1 MLEYHVTARNIDPQA
16 DNAIHD
22 DVVAAQF
29 GFSGALVP
37 GVELFAYATSPLVAA
52 WGDTWLSHGRIDL
65 RFRLPVYDQE
75 QLVVTLT
82 DGLLAVT
89 GPDGQ
94 VRCTGSAAPHQEQ
107 PAVRPQPEAPMPEV
121 LAPAPSLGPLG
132 SLHDRVTAEHN
143 LAYLEAIGEPLQ
155 VYRDQSLAH
164 PGLVLRL
171 VNRLLMTNVA
181 LGPWV
186 HTSSSCQLLGAARL
200 PAELTVRGTVTEVYK
215 RNGQDYVRYDAL
227 VLSDEM
233 PVMAVDHR
241 AIYRLN
247 GPRQLDE
254 KPAVAQTPDRTAR
267 A

>member
-1 MLEYHVTARNIDPQA
+1 
-16 DNAIHD
+16 
-22 DVVAAQF
+22 
-29 GFSGALVP
+29 
-37 GVELFAYATSPLVAA
+37 
-52 WGDTWLSHGRIDL
+52 
-65 RFRLPVYDQE
+65 
-75 QLVVTLT
+75 
-82 DGLLAVT
+82 
-89 GPDGQ
+89 
-94 VRCTGSAAPHQEQ
+94 
-107 PAVRPQPEAPMPEV
+107 MPEV